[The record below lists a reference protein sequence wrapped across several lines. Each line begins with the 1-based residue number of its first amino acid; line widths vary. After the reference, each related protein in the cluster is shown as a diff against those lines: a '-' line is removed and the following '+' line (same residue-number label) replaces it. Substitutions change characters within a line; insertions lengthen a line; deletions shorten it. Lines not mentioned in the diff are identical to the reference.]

1 MAALSWEQE
10 IWEDL
15 KPTPG
20 RLNSSLRIVAAT
32 VISLVVMMALQMPF
46 ISLGLYFI
54 FLIGRDTPSI
64 SLRISIIFL
73 VTIALAIGVEMGV
86 VILTDN
92 SPMARVISVAAVSF
106 IAGLFMFAAPA
117 LSSIASAW
125 GFVYCVLIAL
135 WENHAPSDTLVKNS
149 LWLFATASLS
159 LGASVAVEF
168 FFALR
173 SPAEMLVEQRNVRY
187 QALSAMFDA
196 FARGAEPAHLAVA
209 ISAVTRLAAAG
220 QSAMHQIYN
229 RIVDRDLD
237 TGTLPI
243 GTRVHITMLAQLL
256 DVSAAFGSQ
265 HTTGVADS
273 DIRSRCQAIADQCRD
288 LTSSFRSKAT
298 DWQPTNV
305 EQMTILDRVEM
316 DLKLI
321 QSMPDRPEQSAGEKS
336 DPQSLVALPSKKVSM
351 IKPGAFRSPETVAF
365 ALKLSLCT
373 TLCYIFYLSVDW
385 PGISTAVSTVLIT
398 GLSTSGAIKQKMV
411 FRFMGSAI
419 GGLILGLGS
428 TALLFPHMDS
438 ITSLVAL
445 VSVVAFGSAWWS
457 AGRRF
462 SYVGLQIALSFYLV
476 AFEGFRAPTELA
488 PARDRLAGI
497 IVALIVMWFV
507 FDQIWPVR
515 TLTVMRRAF
524 ASVLQ
529 NEAKLFRLDERD
541 GPLLPRAD
549 VLRDEVGKTV
559 ASLRSMNDAV
569 AYEFGTGQARNVH
582 ASEVM
587 VRGALT
593 SVAMFWNHLVLLHS
607 ERDDD
612 SIHDPNLVEL
622 RGAVASTLDEMAK
635 ALVEEKPW
643 VPVNL
648 DNFANRP
655 VSPRYKEHV
664 QNDLA
669 RFQELQEIVSSLT
682 EKAPKGSSIEGSS
695 HVSSLEA

>member
-20 RLNSSLRIVAAT
+20 RLNSSLRIVAASVT
-32 VISLVVMMALQMPF
+32 SLVVMMALQMPF

-73 VTIALAIGVEMGV
+73 LTIAAAIGAELTV
-86 VILTDN
+86 VILSDN

-117 LSSIASAW
+117 LSSIVSAW

-135 WENHAPSDTLVKNS
+135 WENHTPADSLVKLS

-159 LGASVAVEF
+159 LAASVAVEF
-168 FFALR
+168 LFAFR
-173 SPAEMLVEQRNVRY
+173 SPAEMLVEQRNMRY

-196 FARGAEPAHLAVA
+196 FAEGAEPADLAAA
-209 ISAVTRLAAAG
+209 ISAVSRLAAAG
-220 QSAMHQIYN
+220 QSAMHRIYN

-243 GTRVHITMLAQLL
+243 GTRVQITMLAQLV

-265 HTTGVADS
+265 HTTGGLAPEL
-273 DIRSRCQAIADQCRD
+273 RQRCQAIAEQCRD
-288 LTSSFRSKAT
+288 LTSFFRAKAV
-298 DWQPTNV
+298 DRKPANM
-305 EQMTILDRVEM
+305 EQLTILDRVEM
-316 DLKLI
+316 DLHLI
-321 QSMPDRPEQSAGEKS
+321 QSMPDRPEKSATEKG

-373 TLCYIFYLSVDW
+373 TLCYIFYLAVDW

-438 ITSLVAL
+438 ITSLVVL
-445 VSVVAFGSAWWS
+445 VGVIAFGAAWWS
-457 AGRRF
+457 IGRRF
-462 SYVGLQIALSFYLV
+462 SYVGLQIAFSFYLV

-515 TLTVMRRAF
+515 TVTVMRRAF

-529 NEAKLFRLDERD
+529 NEAKLFRLDEID

-569 AYEFGTGQARNVH
+569 AYEFGAGRERNMH

-593 SVAMFWNHLVLLHS
+593 SVAMFWSHLVLLYN
-607 ERDDD
+607 ETDDD
-612 SIHDPNLVEL
+612 FIHDPNLVEL
-622 RGAVASTLDEMAK
+622 RAAVASILDEMAK

-643 VPVNL
+643 APVPM
-648 DNFANRP
+648 DTFANRAFA
-655 VSPRYKEHV
+655 PRYKEHAE
-664 QNDLA
+664 NAMA
-669 RFQELQEIVSSLT
+669 RFQELQAIVSSLT
-682 EKAPKGSSIEGSS
+682 ETAPRGTSIEGSS